1 MQEALGQWLQPA
13 IAAGASDLHLEPG
26 LPVALRVRGQL
37 RLVGEPVPAAAL
49 QRAAR
54 ELLSD
59 DQWNDFRRRQSYD
72 LSRTLGGVRCR
83 INVVRTARGVGL
95 AVRLLTAFQANLRKL
110 NLHPDLARL
119 VQFQHGLVLVS
130 GATGSGKSTT
140 LAALIQEINLNETRH
155 IIALESP
162 IEYAIAPRKS
172 LIRQREVGRDT
183 PSFEQALLDALRQ
196 DPDVLVVGEM
206 RDPETMRLTL
216 AAAETGHLVFATLH
230 SATSAEALA
239 RIVNAFAPE
248 AQSNVAAQLADALVA
263 VVCQRLTYRTATD
276 RLVPE
281 LEILTGTTAA
291 RSAIRAA
298 QWSKLQTVLETGG
311 QDGCWTFGRY
321 REWLDRRSD
330 FYVPSERDAEPVPEL
345 PRTPPL
351 DRPTRPAEPQYGVED
366 AEEAVQ
372 VVRQPAAVPA
382 PRRVEPPKV
391 REAASVLEIG
401 DDDDD
406 PLAIL
411 RELER
416 RKR

>member
-13 IAAGASDLHLEPG
+13 MAAGASDLHLEPG
-26 LPVALRVRGQL
+26 LPMAVRVRGQL
-37 RLVGEPVPAAAL
+37 RLVGEPVAAAAL
-49 QRAAR
+49 LRAAR

-59 DQWNDFRRRQSYD
+59 DQWQDFRRRQSYD

-95 AVRLLTAFQANLRKL
+95 AVRLLTGFQANLRKL

-119 VQFQHGLVLVS
+119 VQHQHGLVLVS

-216 AAAETGHLVFATLH
+216 AAAETGHLVLATLH
-230 SATSAEALA
+230 SATCAEALA

-248 AQSNVAAQLADALVA
+248 AQSNIAAQLADALVA
-263 VVCQRLTYRTATD
+263 VVCQRLTYRTPSD

-281 LEILTGTTAA
+281 LEILTATTAA
-291 RSAIRAA
+291 RGAIRAA

-321 REWLDRRSD
+321 REWLERRAD
-330 FYVPSERDAEPVPEL
+330 FFVPTERDAEPVPEL
-345 PRTPPL
+345 PRPL
-351 DRPTRPAEPQYGVED
+351 PVER
-366 AEEAVQ
+366 EAAAQLRDGAVDDIDDVVQ
-372 VVRQPAAVPA
+372 VVRTPAAAPF
-382 PRRVEPPKV
+382 PRRVEAPKV
-391 REAASVLEIG
+391 RDTARVLEIG